1 MFPIN
6 LDLTRL
12 SVALVGKGQATLNRL
27 RQFDGDGAKYVTV
40 YSEDP
45 IPELVDQAGD
55 RLQRYLPNSTDIN
68 AASIMFIIDI
78 DLTKAAEL
86 ASTAKAVGTIA
97 NVEDVKQYCDFSSPA
112 RVQRGDLMITVSTNG
127 HSPRLAGRIR
137 RALEKW
143 LVPSWDQ
150 RLRELSKQREKWK
163 ADGADMQ
170 TLLRKTDE
178 YIDQRRWLP

>member
-12 SVALVGKGQATLNRL
+12 SVALVGNGQATLNRL

-45 IPELVDQAGD
+45 IPELAKQAGD
-55 RLQRYLPNSTDIN
+55 RLQRYLPNSADIN

-78 DLTKAAEL
+78 DLKKAAEL
-86 ASTAKAVGTIA
+86 ASTAKAVGTIS

-112 RVQRGDLMITVSTNG
+112 RIQRGDLLITVSTNG
-127 HSPRLAGRIR
+127 KSPRLAGRIR
-137 RALEKW
+137 RAIEQW
-143 LVPSWDQ
+143 FDPRWSE
-150 RLRELSKQREKWK
+150 RLNILAAERAKWK
-163 ADGADMQ
+163 ANGADMKQ
-170 TLLRKTDE
+170 LLEKTDDF
-178 YIDQRRWLP
+178 IDRRGWLP

>member
-12 SVALVGKGQATLNRL
+12 SVALVGNGQATLNRL

-40 YSEDP
+40 YSENP

-55 RLQRYLPNSTDIN
+55 RLHRYLPNSADVN
-68 AASIMFIIDI
+68 AASIMFIV
-78 DLTKAAEL
+78 DLGEEKAAEL
-86 ASTAKAVGTIA
+86 AAIAKAVGTIA
-97 NVEDVKQYCDFSSPA
+97 NVEDVKEYCDFFSPA

-137 RALEKW
+137 RAIETW
-143 LVPSWDQ
+143 LVPTWDK
-150 RLRELSKQREKWK
+150 RLRELSDQREKWK
-163 ADGADMQ
+163 ASGADMQ
-170 TLLRKTDE
+170 TLLQKTDE
-178 YIDQRRWLP
+178 YIDRRRWLP